1 MNTLFKAIVLSIS
14 TALVAAPV
22 MAAPQD
28 HPAKPQ
34 QQYQQKAPAPQ
45 HNAKPQAN
53 NHAAPKA
60 PQHQSSAKKAVD
72 PSRDWR
78 VGQKVPQQFYASSY
92 KVEYSKYKKL
102 SKPNKNQQWLKVNGD
117 YILTNTFNHSIV
129 KIIAG

>member
-28 HPAKPQ
+28 HQTQSQSK
-34 QQYQQKAPAPQ
+34 YSHKAPAPQ
-45 HNAKPQAN
+45 HNAKSQQSHPTAF
-53 NHAAPKA
+53 KA
-60 PQHQSSAKKAVD
+60 PQYNKHAKKVD

-92 KVEYSKYKKL
+92 KVEHSKYKKL
-102 SKPNKNQQWLKVNGD
+102 SKPGKNQQWIKVNGD